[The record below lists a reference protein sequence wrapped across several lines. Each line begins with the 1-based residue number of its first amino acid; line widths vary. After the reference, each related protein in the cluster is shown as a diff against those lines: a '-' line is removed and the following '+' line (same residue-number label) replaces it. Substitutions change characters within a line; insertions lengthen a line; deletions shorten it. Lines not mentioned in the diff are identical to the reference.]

1 MTKEVLVSVRGLQFV
16 DSEVS
21 QAASDEELD
30 QIETICPGEYY
41 YRNNAHYILYEEN
54 MEEVPEPVSNMIK
67 LRDKEFCL
75 WKKGPVNVQMVFSE
89 GKKTMADYHT
99 PFGNILVAL
108 DTKKIRTEETQD
120 DINISI
126 EYGLEANYQFIADCN
141 IAIHITSRPA
151 I

>member
-54 MEEVPEPVSNMIK
+54 MEEVDEPVSNMIK
-67 LRDKEFCL
+67 LRDKEF
-75 WKKGPVNVQMVFSE
+75 
-89 GKKTMADYHT
+89 
-99 PFGNILVAL
+99 
-108 DTKKIRTEETQD
+108 
-120 DINISI
+120 
-126 EYGLEANYQFIADCN
+126 
-141 IAIHITSRPA
+141 
-151 I
+151 